1 MNLCHVQG
9 WIDKPDVHLGISSP
23 QNVYLVT
30 GETRWSFLLLGV
42 FMPDRG
48 LPFPCYL
55 LMRLN
60 RVENWCWFFLIFLLH
75 DAYRYRERESEAS
88 VKWDALKQVASCLH
102 RNAGKGKGV
111 GNPRCEKWHILHF
124 CSVPG
129 DLITVD
135 GDGDVRTELSSYPI
149 PCAPL
154 WWSILAAGKFNYLP
168 CAVKWLKLRLFSS
181 STLAGHS
188 HSGMTSCFNR
198 SCLPRWQKPSSFFL
212 AFFSST
218 WAKATN

>member
-1 MNLCHVQG
+1 MPCH
-9 WIDKPDVHLGISSP
+9 
-23 QNVYLVT
+23 
-30 GETRWSFLLLGV
+30 FLLERTSFSLLPCFHEATMLHEVEQSWKLMLV
-42 FMPDRG
+42 FPD
-48 LPFPCYL
+48 FFAA
-55 LMRLN
+55 
-60 RVENWCWFFLIFLLH
+60 WCIQIQGK
-75 DAYRYRERESEAS
+75 RESEAS
-88 VKWDALKQVASCLH
+88 VKWDALKQVASYLH

-111 GNPRCEKWHILHF
+111 GNPRCEKWHILRF

-135 GDGDVRTELSSYPI
+135 GDGNVQTELSSCPI
-149 PCAPL
+149 PRAPL